1 MWLKKRYKNLYIK
14 MTVLEAEVTG
24 LHLVVNSLKR
34 NQARQQTHI
43 DTLLYNS
50 ESTKKIQSNT
60 TE

>member
-1 MWLKKRYKNLYIK
+1 MWLKKRYKNLYSQVS
-14 MTVLEAEVTG
+14 TLEAEVTG
-24 LHLVVNSLKR
+24 LHLVVNTLKR

-50 ESTKKIQSNT
+50 ESTKKVQDNT